1 MKQVW
6 RGGANP
12 LPEAPGVTLSGILF
26 DMDGILIDSEPFWRQ
41 AEMEVFATVGLIL
54 SEADCRGTMGLR
66 IEEVVS
72 HWFVLRPWQGP
83 GQDQVS
89 RQILGRVVELVSAQ
103 GRPLPGVHRALQA
116 CLDAKLPLGLASS
129 SNYCLIEAT
138 LERLQL
144 RDFFSVVHSAE
155 EENWGKPHPAVYLSA
170 AAKLGVSPLRCLA
183 VEDSLN
189 GVISAKAARMPVVA
203 IPDKEQAA
211 NPRFCLAEERL
222 ASLLEFPAW
231 LAAQDLQPALL

>member
-1 MKQVW
+1 M
-6 RGGANP
+6 
-12 LPEAPGVTLSGILF
+12 TLSGILF

-41 AEMEVFATVGLIL
+41 SEMEVFATVGLTL
-54 SEADCRGTMGLR
+54 SEADCRQTMGLR

-72 HWFVLRPWQGP
+72 HWFRLRPWPGP
-83 GQDQVS
+83 GQDQLS
-89 RQILGRVVELVSAQ
+89 RQILQRVVELLSSQ
-103 GRPLPGVHRALQA
+103 GRPLPGVCQALQA
-116 CLDAKLPLGLASS
+116 CLDARLPLGLASS

-144 RDFFSVVHSAE
+144 RDFFSVVHSAQDE
-155 EENWGKPHPAVYLSA
+155 SWGKPHPAVYFSA

-189 GVISAKAARMPVVA
+189 GVIAAKAARMPVVA
-203 IPDKEQAA
+203 IPDQEQSAD
-211 NPRFCLAEERL
+211 PRFCLAEDRL

-231 LAAQDLQPALL
+231 LAEQDLQPAYL